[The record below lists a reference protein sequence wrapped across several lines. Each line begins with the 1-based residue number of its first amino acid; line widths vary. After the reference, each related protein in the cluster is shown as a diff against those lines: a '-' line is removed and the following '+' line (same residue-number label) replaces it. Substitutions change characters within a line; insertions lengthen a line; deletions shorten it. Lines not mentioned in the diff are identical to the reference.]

1 MGWEDLISGVFILLL
16 LLTFGGNVRLVA
28 GPAAARVVHQKP
40 DTNVGKSPSPDPVQ
54 SILNFVVQ
62 STAKRQDLSLVESNW
77 NMAFVPMI
85 LESVRLMAH
94 DDPRT
99 QVFWNLLETKT
110 KQRFG
115 SDFSIWM
122 KWLWKQE
129 FTMQPGYSEFKA
141 VLHAYIDPRFHW
153 WFYRSMPHS
162 IRLDEIMWGG
172 VNVDGIPPL
181 EHPKVID
188 ASEARYLG
196 KKNVVFGVF
205 INGEARAYPKRILAW
220 HELFN
225 DTVGGVDVTC
235 AHCTLCGA
243 AVLYDQKIGKQK
255 FDFGTSG
262 FLYRSNKLMYD
273 RQTRSLWSSLEGVPV
288 TGKLVSSGLKLN
300 RLPIV
305 TTTWEAWLKD
315 HLQTKVLSLETG
327 FHRDYGE
334 GVAYKDYFPTDE
346 LMFPVAFQN
355 SRIRNKQEILAVLL
369 NDEPVAFSTRF
380 LKKNPMHLDAV
391 GKRPIVVL
399 TDRAG
404 ANRVYDA
411 SAVKVST
418 WDQQSKLVDNQGQ
431 VWQVK
436 EDELTSPNGS
446 KRLRPPAH
454 RAFWFGWQSPVSKGA
469 CDALSRSGPIRF
481 RGSEGQDQASSG

>member
-1 MGWEDLISGVFILLL
+1 MGWKDLIGGVFILLL
-16 LLTFGGNVRLVA
+16 LLTFANVRLVA
-28 GPAAARVVHQKP
+28 GPAAARVAHQKP
-40 DTNVGKSPSPDPVQ
+40 DTKVGRAPSPDPVQ
-54 SILNFVVQ
+54 SILNFVGQ
-62 STAKRQDLSLVESNW
+62 PKATRRDLALVESNW

-85 LESVRLMAH
+85 LESVRLMAR

-99 QVFWNLLETKT
+99 QVLWNLLEAKT
-110 KQRFG
+110 NQRHG
-115 SDFSIWM
+115 NDFYRWM
-122 KWLWKQE
+122 KWIWKQE
-129 FTMQPGYSEFKA
+129 YPVHPGYPEFKA
-141 VLHAYIDPRFHW
+141 VLHASIDQRFHW
-153 WFYRSMPHS
+153 WFYRSMPHT

-172 VNVDGIPPL
+172 VKVDGIPPL
-181 EHPKVID
+181 EHPKFID
-188 ASEARYLG
+188 ASEAKYLG

-235 AHCTLCGA
+235 AYCTLCGA
-243 AVLYDQKIGKQK
+243 AVLYDQKIGSQK

-315 HLQTKVLSLETG
+315 HPQTRVLSLETG
-327 FHRDYGE
+327 LNRDYGE
-334 GVAYKDYFPTDE
+334 GVAYRDYFATDD
-346 LMFPVAFQN
+346 LMFPVSFQD
-355 SRIRNKQEILAVLL
+355 SRIRNKEEILAVLL

-380 LKKNPMHLDAV
+380 LKKNPMHLDTV
-391 GKRPIVVL
+391 GKQSIVIL

-411 SAVKVST
+411 SGVSFST
-418 WDQQSKLVDNQGQ
+418 WDQHSRLVDNQGQ
-431 VWQVK
+431 LWRVK
-436 EDELTSPNGS
+436 EEQLASPDGS
-446 KRLRPPAH
+446 KRLRLPAH
-454 RAFWFGWQSPVSKGA
+454 RAFWFGWHAQFPKARVVH
-469 CDALSRSGPIRF
+469 
-481 RGSEGQDQASSG
+481 